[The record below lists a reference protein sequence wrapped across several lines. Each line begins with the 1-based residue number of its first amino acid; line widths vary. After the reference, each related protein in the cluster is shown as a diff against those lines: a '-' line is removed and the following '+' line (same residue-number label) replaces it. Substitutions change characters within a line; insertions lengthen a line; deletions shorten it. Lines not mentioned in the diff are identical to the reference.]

1 MLMGRRL
8 LESSRTGDFNGAGR
22 TDILWRNMD
31 GQAAI
36 WDMNGNSMIGGGPSG
51 SSPWPNGMRRLDD
64 AQRG

>member
-1 MLMGRRL
+1 MLTGRGL

-36 WDMNGNSMIGGGPSG
+36 WDMNRNSMIGGGAIG
-51 SSPWPNGMRRLDD
+51 SSPGPNGVRRLHG